1 MRKREKETL
10 NITLWRMGR
19 RYIRNSISK
28 KYKANKEYNEAFQ
41 DGFYVCMATLATT
54 LNVDLTQ
61 LLIDIQDGKELEDI
75 NINSKICK

>member
-1 MRKREKETL
+1 MRKREKEML

-28 KYKANKEYNEAFQ
+28 RYKSNKEYTEAFQ
-41 DGFYVCMATLATT
+41 DGFYACMLSLAMT

-61 LLIDIQDGKELEDI
+61 LLRDIEDGKDFEEI